1 MKWRCSSFALLL
13 AAVLATAATA
23 SHASDSFEAVLQQ
36 AEATRSTDPGTFKQL
51 LGQLNTRIAEATPAQ
66 RQQLR
71 YLKIYELGFTGRYDL
86 AVKEATALF
95 DDVDD
100 PALKLRAGALIVNSY
115 AATRNLSEGL
125 RYLDLTLELIDR
137 VPDPE
142 LRSHGWYAASA
153 LYQQMGQFELSQHY
167 GERILEASAVPRT
180 RCFAGIQVLEAKRQ
194 LDQLPADDAPI
205 QAVVRECEAQ
215 GEILVAGF
223 ARAILAR
230 QWARRGDVAAAVA
243 MLEDHLEAVEATR
256 YPRLIGEIQSLLG
269 ELHLVEGNLDAAT
282 RYARLALDRKADMAF
297 SQPLVQAH
305 RTLYQSALQR
315 GDKSAALQH
324 HIDYAD
330 ADKAYLDHIK
340 AREIAYQAVKHET
353 REKTQTIELLNSQN
367 RLLQLE
373 QQVNAKSTQ
382 AKRLL
387 IALLAVLLASIG
399 YWAVKTKRMQM
410 QFRHLAQ
417 TDALTGIS
425 NRHHFTLRAEA
436 LLEQC
441 RKNGEEAGLVMLD
454 LDNFKSINDQ
464 FGHAAGDWTLKQVAL
479 VCEQLRG
486 PRDLV
491 GRLGGEEF
499 AFLLVGSDVA
509 ASTALAQACRERIA
523 GIDTG
528 QSGHRFGITASF
540 GLAGSRACGFG
551 FDTLLARADDA
562 LYRSKREGRNRVT
575 VHTADLAPS
584 ASFPASRTA

>member
-1 MKWRCSSFALLL
+1 
-13 AAVLATAATA
+13 
-23 SHASDSFEAVLQQ
+23 
-36 AEATRSTDPGTFKQL
+36 
-51 LGQLNTRIAEATPAQ
+51 
-66 RQQLR
+66 
-71 YLKIYELGFTGRYDL
+71 
-86 AVKEATALF
+86 
-95 DDVDD
+95 
-100 PALKLRAGALIVNSY
+100 
-115 AATRNLSEGL
+115 GL

-142 LRSHGWYAASA
+142 LRSHGWFAASA
-153 LYQQMGQFELSQHY
+153 LYQQMGQYELSQHY
-167 GERILEASAVPRT
+167 AERIFEASAVPRT
-180 RCFAGIQVLEAKRQ
+180 RCFAGLQILDAKRQ

-205 QAVVRECEAQ
+205 KAVVRECEAQ
-215 GEILVAGF
+215 GETLVSGF
-223 ARAILAR
+223 ARGILAR
-230 QWARRGDVAAAVA
+230 QWARRGDTAPAIAL
-243 MLEDHLEAVEATR
+243 LEQHMAEVEATA

-269 ELHLVEGNLDAAT
+269 ELHLAEGNLEAAS
-282 RYARLALDRKADMAF
+282 RYARLALDRRSDLSF

-315 GDKSAALQH
+315 GDTAGALRH

-373 QQVNAKSTQ
+373 QQVTTKSTQ
-382 AKRLL
+382 ATRLL

-399 YWAVKTKRMQM
+399 YWAVKTKKMQV

-425 NRHHFTLRAEA
+425 NRHHFTRRAEA

-441 RKNGEEAGLVMLD
+441 RKGGEEAGLVMLD

-464 FGHAAGDWTLKQVAL
+464 FGHAAGDWTLKQVAQ

-499 AFLLVGSDVA
+499 AFLVVGSDA
-509 ASTALAQACRERIA
+509 AAGTALAEACRERIA

-540 GLAGSRACGFG
+540 GVAGSRACGFG

-575 VHTADLAPS
+575 VHAADQAPGAGFAASQTA
-584 ASFPASRTA
+584 

>member
-1 MKWRCSSFALLL
+1 MTWRAFPFALLL

-23 SHASDSFEAVLQQ
+23 SHASDSFEAMLEK
-36 AEATRSTDPGTFKQL
+36 AEATRSTDTETFKAL
-51 LGQLNTRIAEATPAQ
+51 LGQLNTRIAEATPSQ

-86 AVKEATALF
+86 AVKEATSLF
-95 DDVDD
+95 ADVDD

-115 AATRNLSEGL
+115 AATGNLAEGL

-142 LRSHGWYAASA
+142 LRSHGWFAASA
-153 LYQQMGQFELSQHY
+153 LYQQMGQYELGLHY
-167 GERILEASAVPRT
+167 AERIFEASAVPRT
-180 RCFAGIQVLEAKRQ
+180 RCFAGLQMLEAKRQ
-194 LDQLPADDAPI
+194 LDQLPEDDAPI
-205 QAVVRECEAQ
+205 QGVLRECEAQ
-215 GEILVAGF
+215 GEKLVSGF
-223 ARAILAR
+223 VRGILAR
-230 QWARRGDVAAAVA
+230 QWAQRGETAPAIAL
-243 MLEDHLEAVEATR
+243 LEQHLPEVQATG
-256 YPRLIGEIQSLLG
+256 YPRMIGEIQSLLG
-269 ELHLVEGNLDAAT
+269 ELHLAEGRLEAAA

-305 RTLYQSALQR
+305 RTLYLSALQR
-315 GDKSAALQH
+315 GDTAAALRH
-324 HIDYAD
+324 HIDYAE
-330 ADKAYLDHIK
+330 ADKAYLDRIK
-340 AREIAYQAVKHET
+340 AREIAYQAVRHET
-353 REKTQTIELLNSQN
+353 REKTQTIALLNKENQV
-367 RLLQLE
+367 LQLE

-382 AKRLL
+382 ATRLL
-387 IALLAVLLASIG
+387 VALLAVLLASIG
-399 YWAVKTKRMQM
+399 YWAFKTKKMQV

-441 RKNGEEAGLVMLD
+441 RKAGEPAGLLMLD

-464 FGHAAGDWTLKQVAL
+464 FGHAAGDWTLKQVAQA
-479 VCEQLRG
+479 CESLRG

-499 AFLLVGSDVA
+499 ALLLVGRDLA
-509 ASTALAQACRERIA
+509 AGEALAQACRERIA

-540 GLAGSRACGFG
+540 GLAGSQACGFG

-575 VHTADLAPS
+575 VHTADLAPG
-584 ASFPASRTA
+584 AGIPASRTA